1 MTAATTRITSLAIAS
16 DYRWFAPDCN
26 GGRVCCAPR
35 MAIRFVEI
43 KASENPETLNSEW
56 VILENAG
63 KTPFNTRG
71 CGMTVGRRGSA
82 KKSLLGIIDPGFVLQ
97 PGEKMRMCTGN
108 PATQAHGAPPAADAV
123 KNYFLFLP
131 KAYLAGGA
139 GTVLTLVLRGLP
151 VAKAEFD
158 PAQAGGL
165 VPPKTA

>member
-1 MTAATTRITSLAIAS
+1 MYAAR
-16 DYRWFAPDCN
+16 P
-26 GGRVCCAPR
+26 

-43 KASENPETLNSEW
+43 KAADNADALNSEW

-63 KTPFNTRG
+63 KSPFNTRG

-82 KKSLLGIIDPGFVLQ
+82 KKSLLGIIDPGFMLL
-97 PGEKMRMCTGN
+97 PGEKIRMCTGN
-108 PATQAHGAPPAADAV
+108 PATQSHGAPPAEDVV

-131 KAYLAGGA
+131 KTYLDKGV

-158 PAQAGGL
+158 PAQPGGIAAAPAKQ
-165 VPPKTA
+165 V

>member
-1 MTAATTRITSLAIAS
+1 MYAARA
-16 DYRWFAPDCN
+16 
-26 GGRVCCAPR
+26 

-43 KASENPETLNSEW
+43 KAADNAEALNSEW

-63 KTPFNTRG
+63 KSPFNTRG

-97 PGEKMRMCTGN
+97 PGEKIRMCTGN
-108 PATQAHGAPPAADAV
+108 PATQAHGAPPPEDAV

-131 KAYLAGGA
+131 RTYLDKGP

-151 VAKAEFD
+151 VSKAEFD
-158 PAQAGGL
+158 PAQPAGL
-165 VPPKTA
+165 APAAAK

>member
-1 MTAATTRITSLAIAS
+1 
-16 DYRWFAPDCN
+16 
-26 GGRVCCAPR
+26 

-43 KASENPETLNSEW
+43 KQSESTETLNSEW
-56 VILENAG
+56 VVIENVG
-63 KTPFNTRG
+63 KNPFNTRG

-108 PATQAHGAPPAADAV
+108 PATQAHGVAPAEDVV

-131 KAYLAGGA
+131 RVYLEKGA

-151 VAKAEFD
+151 VAKAEYD
-158 PAQAGGL
+158 PAQASGL
-165 VPPKTA
+165 APAPAKK